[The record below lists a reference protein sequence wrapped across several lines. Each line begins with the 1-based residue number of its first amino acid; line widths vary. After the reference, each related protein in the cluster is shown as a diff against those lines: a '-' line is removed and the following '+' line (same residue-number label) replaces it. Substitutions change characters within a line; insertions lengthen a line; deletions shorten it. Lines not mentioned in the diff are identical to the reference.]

1 LLSFAPDDQRARA
14 LATALAGGAQT
25 ARLRTN
31 LASHFVVDIL
41 PHAYH
46 CISTVIFRIHS
57 GSGVPIYLQI
67 EAQVKQAV
75 AAGALERDEAMPSIR
90 QLAAQLRVNPN
101 TVARAYSN
109 LEREGTIRTVP
120 GGGTFVAARGTGLV
134 KAEKLRRVRPIATQ
148 LAVEAKQVEL
158 TRADT
163 VRLVEEAWQMLGT
176 RNGVEHD

>member
-1 LLSFAPDDQRARA
+1 M
-14 LATALAGGAQT
+14 
-25 ARLRTN
+25 
-31 LASHFVVDIL
+31 
-41 PHAYH
+41 
-46 CISTVIFRIHS
+46 IFRIHS

-120 GGGTFVAARGTGLV
+120 IAGDVVG
-134 KAEKLRRVRPIATQ
+134 RVGC
-148 LAVEAKQVEL
+148 V
-158 TRADT
+158 
-163 VRLVEEAWQMLGT
+163 
-176 RNGVEHD
+176 

>member
-1 LLSFAPDDQRARA
+1 MFRSREVVSVSP
-14 LATALAGGAQT
+14 
-25 ARLRTN
+25 
-31 LASHFVVDIL
+31 HFSVDRIS
-41 PHAYH
+41 PPYH

-67 EAQVKQAV
+67 EAQVKQGV
-75 AAGALERDEAMPSIR
+75 AAGALRRDEAMPSIR
-90 QLAAQLRVNPN
+90 QLAAELRVNPN

-120 GGGTFVAARGTGLV
+120 GGGTFVAARATGLV
-134 KAEKLRRVRPIATQ
+134 KVEKLRRVRPIATQ

-158 TRADT
+158 TQADT
-163 VRLVEEAWQMLGT
+163 VRLVEEAWAMLGT

>member
-1 LLSFAPDDQRARA
+1 M
-14 LATALAGGAQT
+14 
-25 ARLRTN
+25 
-31 LASHFVVDIL
+31 IL
-41 PHAYH
+41 
-46 CISTVIFRIHS
+46 RIHS

-75 AAGALERDEAMPSIR
+75 AAGALVRDEAMPSIR
-90 QLAAQLRVNPN
+90 QLAAELRVNPN

-120 GGGTFVAARGTGLV
+120 GGGTFVAARATGLV
-134 KAEKLRRVRPIATQ
+134 KSEKLRRVRPIATQ

-163 VRLVEEAWQMLGT
+163 VRLLEEAWTMLGT

>member
-1 LLSFAPDDQRARA
+1 
-14 LATALAGGAQT
+14 
-25 ARLRTN
+25 
-31 LASHFVVDIL
+31 VIL
-41 PHAYH
+41 
-46 CISTVIFRIHS
+46 RIHS

-75 AAGALERDEAMPSIR
+75 AAGALARDEAMPSIR
-90 QLAAQLRVNPN
+90 QLAAELRVNPN

-120 GGGTFVAARGTGLV
+120 GGGTFAAGRATGLL

>member
-1 LLSFAPDDQRARA
+1 LTVSGSP
-14 LATALAGGAQT
+14 
-25 ARLRTN
+25 
-31 LASHFVVDIL
+31 
-41 PHAYH
+41 YH

-90 QLAAQLRVNPN
+90 QLAAELRVNPN

-109 LEREGTIRTVP
+109 LEREGVLRTVP
-120 GGGTFVAARGTGLV
+120 GGGTFVAGRTTGLV

-148 LAVEAKQVEL
+148 LAVEAKQMEL
-158 TRADT
+158 TKADT
-163 VRLVEEAWQMLGT
+163 VRLLEEAWKMLET
-176 RNGVEHD
+176 RNGVRHE

>member
-1 LLSFAPDDQRARA
+1 
-14 LATALAGGAQT
+14 
-25 ARLRTN
+25 
-31 LASHFVVDIL
+31 
-41 PHAYH
+41 
-46 CISTVIFRIHS
+46 VIFRIHS

-67 EAQVKQAV
+67 EAQVKQGV

-158 TRADT
+158 TETDT
-163 VRLVEEAWQMLGT
+163 LRLVEEAWESLEARAG
-176 RNGVEHD
+176 GAD

>member
-1 LLSFAPDDQRARA
+1 
-14 LATALAGGAQT
+14 
-25 ARLRTN
+25 
-31 LASHFVVDIL
+31 VIL
-41 PHAYH
+41 
-46 CISTVIFRIHS
+46 RIHS

-75 AAGALERDEAMPSIR
+75 AAGALVRDEAMPSIR
-90 QLAAQLRVNPN
+90 QLAAELRVNPN

-120 GGGTFVAARGTGLV
+120 GGGTFAAGRATGLL

-163 VRLVEEAWQMLGT
+163 VRLVEEAWQTLGT

>member
-1 LLSFAPDDQRARA
+1 
-14 LATALAGGAQT
+14 
-25 ARLRTN
+25 
-31 LASHFVVDIL
+31 VIL
-41 PHAYH
+41 
-46 CISTVIFRIHS
+46 RIHS

-75 AAGALERDEAMPSIR
+75 AAGALVRDEAMPSIR
-90 QLAAQLRVNPN
+90 QLAADLRVNPN

-120 GGGTFVAARGTGLV
+120 GGGTFVAARATGLV

-158 TRADT
+158 TQADT
-163 VRLVEEAWQMLGT
+163 VQLVEEAWAMLGS

>member
-1 LLSFAPDDQRARA
+1 
-14 LATALAGGAQT
+14 
-25 ARLRTN
+25 
-31 LASHFVVDIL
+31 VIL
-41 PHAYH
+41 
-46 CISTVIFRIHS
+46 RIHS

-75 AAGALERDEAMPSIR
+75 AAGALARDEAMPSIR
-90 QLAAQLRVNPN
+90 QLAAELRVNPN

-120 GGGTFVAARGTGLV
+120 GGGTFAAGRATGLL

-163 VRLVEEAWQMLGT
+163 VRLVEEAWQTLGT

>member
-1 LLSFAPDDQRARA
+1 MARSGVRDDSAGAGRIFLLTKLSYP
-14 LATALAGGAQT
+14 
-25 ARLRTN
+25 
-31 LASHFVVDIL
+31 
-41 PHAYH
+41 YH
-46 CISTVIFRIHS
+46 CISTVILRIHS

-75 AAGALERDEAMPSIR
+75 AAGAMERDEAMPSIR

-101 TVARAYSN
+101 TVARAYGN
-109 LEREGTIRTVP
+109 LEREGVIRTVP

-158 TRADT
+158 TETDT
-163 VRLVEEAWQMLGT
+163 VRLVKEAWETLAT

>member
-1 LLSFAPDDQRARA
+1 M
-14 LATALAGGAQT
+14 
-25 ARLRTN
+25 
-31 LASHFVVDIL
+31 I
-41 PHAYH
+41 Y
-46 CISTVIFRIHS
+46 RIHS

-67 EAQVKQAV
+67 EAQVKQGV

-158 TRADT
+158 TETDT
-163 VRLVEEAWQMLGT
+163 VRLVEEAWESLEARTG
-176 RNGVEHD
+176 GGD

>member
-1 LLSFAPDDQRARA
+1 
-14 LATALAGGAQT
+14 
-25 ARLRTN
+25 
-31 LASHFVVDIL
+31 
-41 PHAYH
+41 
-46 CISTVIFRIHS
+46 VIFRVHS

-90 QLAAQLRVNPN
+90 QLAAELRVNPN

-109 LEREGTIRTVP
+109 LEREGTIRAVP
-120 GGGTFVAARGTGLV
+120 GGGTFVAGRTTGLV

-158 TRADT
+158 TEADT
-163 VRLVEEAWQMLGT
+163 VRLVKEAWEMLDA
-176 RNGVEHD
+176 RNGVRHE

>member
-1 LLSFAPDDQRARA
+1 LTVSGSP
-14 LATALAGGAQT
+14 
-25 ARLRTN
+25 
-31 LASHFVVDIL
+31 
-41 PHAYH
+41 YH

-90 QLAAQLRVNPN
+90 QLAAELRVNPN

-109 LEREGTIRTVP
+109 LEREGVIRTVP
-120 GGGTFVAARGTGLV
+120 GGGTFVAGRTTGLV

-148 LAVEAKQVEL
+148 LAVEAKQMEL
-158 TRADT
+158 TKADT
-163 VRLVEEAWQMLGT
+163 VRLLEEAWKMLET
-176 RNGVEHD
+176 RNGVRHE

>member
-1 LLSFAPDDQRARA
+1 LSGREEI
-14 LATALAGGAQT
+14 
-25 ARLRTN
+25 N
-31 LASHFVVDIL
+31 LARENFCLTEAVS
-41 PHAYH
+41 PYH
-46 CISTVIFRIHS
+46 CISTVILRIHS

-75 AAGALERDEAMPSIR
+75 AAGALARDEAMPSIR
-90 QLAAQLRVNPN
+90 QLAAELRVNPN

-120 GGGTFVAARGTGLV
+120 GGGTFAAGRATGLL

>member
-1 LLSFAPDDQRARA
+1 
-14 LATALAGGAQT
+14 
-25 ARLRTN
+25 
-31 LASHFVVDIL
+31 L
-41 PHAYH
+41 PYH

-75 AAGALERDEAMPSIR
+75 AAGALARDEAMPSIR
-90 QLAAQLRVNPN
+90 QLAAELRVNPN

-120 GGGTFVAARGTGLV
+120 GGGTFVAARATGLM

-158 TRADT
+158 TQADT
-163 VRLVEEAWQMLGT
+163 VRLVEEAWEMLGM

>member
-1 LLSFAPDDQRARA
+1 VES
-14 LATALAGGAQT
+14 
-25 ARLRTN
+25 
-31 LASHFVVDIL
+31 
-41 PHAYH
+41 YH

-158 TRADT
+158 TETDT
-163 VRLVEEAWQMLGT
+163 VRLVEEAWKSLEARAG
-176 RNGVEHD
+176 GGD

>member
-1 LLSFAPDDQRARA
+1 
-14 LATALAGGAQT
+14 
-25 ARLRTN
+25 
-31 LASHFVVDIL
+31 
-41 PHAYH
+41 
-46 CISTVIFRIHS
+46 VIFRIHS

-67 EAQVKQAV
+67 EAQVKQGV

-90 QLAAQLRVNPN
+90 QLAAELRVNPN

-120 GGGTFVAARGTGLV
+120 GGGTFAAGRATGLL